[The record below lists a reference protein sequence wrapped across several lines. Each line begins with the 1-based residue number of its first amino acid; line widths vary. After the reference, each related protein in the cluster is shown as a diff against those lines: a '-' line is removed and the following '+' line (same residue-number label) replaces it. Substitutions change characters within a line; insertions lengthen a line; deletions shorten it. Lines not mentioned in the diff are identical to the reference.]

1 MPGWKFVPTLIAVLY
16 TQLTAMLLD
25 AVKRTEPFAKMAR
38 MNGIPVANYTLLE
51 KSKPWWTTFA
61 RGFQR
66 RRNGGSWNWVIILSS
81 GIYILAILGISPISA
96 AFLVTKEVLQTNSEA
111 VVQLKMRDGTTLHP
125 VAERDTY
132 LQTMGAIF
140 QNYSTSPW
148 ITEGFVVLP
157 FWPEDS
163 LDTDSRWDSQVSH
176 SGTWEADTTI
186 FHNDLVCTELS
197 MKQKDLYLRHAANNN
212 EANETE
218 KFYLASVLLESN
230 RGCQFNFTV
239 NVTNNWATSEKGG
252 TKGTHFLEFSSD
264 WVSWSDINH
273 IMIRNSYSKDAIV
286 RLNEDCHENEIILM
300 STPWWPGQFQTPTD
314 RFSENMTMSAYACH
328 SDYSMAVIPVRATAA
343 LKALSVEFDENLFNQ
358 KRVPLPSTTIDLR
371 ELNDI
376 YTDTT
381 WSQFVPQYMKIPA
394 GEPVFGG
401 AAAMLGAP
409 YSFSVPRMMTE
420 SNLTV
425 GAAQFR
431 RRFFAEILGT
441 SMQRTEILEEH
452 RTTGRRLEP
461 TRKVLVSGQAAS
473 IACALLLTS
482 SFFLSCVLWSM
493 HTSRRALNANQDLS
507 TLLGTSAWAGGNAL
521 VLHKLKKLDL
531 ATRKMLKDELA
542 NRTFFSKHSKLDEA
556 EFDVQIAQSS
566 TFPSNLRHAY

>member
-1 MPGWKFVPTLIAVLY
+1 VSNPSTHRSPRFLVSVLQSLATNASFGPSRLSTNILTHTDQQWVPFALRWYFIAITALFSTVFAATAFALYWRSHKNNGLCSEDSAMPGWKFVPTLIAVLY

-186 FHNDLVCTELS
+186 FHNDLVCTE
-197 MKQKDLYLRHAANNN
+197 H
-212 EANETE
+212 EA
-218 KFYLASVLLESN
+218 
-230 RGCQFNFTV
+230 
-239 NVTNNWATSEKGG
+239 
-252 TKGTHFLEFSSD
+252 
-264 WVSWSDINH
+264 
-273 IMIRNSYSKDAIV
+273 
-286 RLNEDCHENEIILM
+286 
-300 STPWWPGQFQTPTD
+300 
-314 RFSENMTMSAYACH
+314 
-328 SDYSMAVIPVRATAA
+328 
-343 LKALSVEFDENLFNQ
+343 
-358 KRVPLPSTTIDLR
+358 KR
-371 ELNDI
+371 
-376 YTDTT
+376 
-381 WSQFVPQYMKIPA
+381 
-394 GEPVFGG
+394 
-401 AAAMLGAP
+401 
-409 YSFSVPRMMTE
+409 
-420 SNLTV
+420 
-425 GAAQFR
+425 
-431 RRFFAEILGT
+431 
-441 SMQRTEILEEH
+441 
-452 RTTGRRLEP
+452 
-461 TRKVLVSGQAAS
+461 LVSPTCGQ
-473 IACALLLTS
+473 
-482 SFFLSCVLWSM
+482 
-493 HTSRRALNANQDLS
+493 Q
-507 TLLGTSAWAGGNAL
+507 
-521 VLHKLKKLDL
+521 
-531 ATRKMLKDELA
+531 
-542 NRTFFSKHSKLDEA
+542 
-556 EFDVQIAQSS
+556 
-566 TFPSNLRHAY
+566 